1 MSSMRTLAA
10 ISTLLVASIAAAQQT
25 SAPSTRATAP
35 AAGDAPTVTA
45 VWVERKIYFPYMGF
59 TALYSCDG
67 LRNKVRAALKAI
79 GARPGFE
86 VTANG
91 CANLSGPEPLPW
103 LNIVAAMPMEAT
115 AEVLAELASNAPER
129 ELAAK
134 VTGKDSADEA
144 TARFPARPRQ
154 VSFSD
159 DPMGLFQAGDCEL
172 VEQLR
177 DKVFVPLGARIVSS
191 DMICVPRQVNVGAV
205 DLTIEVLEPVPV
217 Q

>member
-1 MSSMRTLAA
+1 MSSLRTVAA
-10 ISTLLVASIAAAQQT
+10 VAALLVASNAAAQQT
-25 SAPSTRATAP
+25 PAPSTQATSAP
-35 AAGDAPTVTA
+35 AGNAPTVIA
-45 VWVERKIYFPYMGF
+45 VWVERKIFFPYTGF

-67 LRNKVRAALKAI
+67 LRNKVRGALQAI

-91 CANLSGPEPLPW
+91 CPNMSGPEPLPW
-103 LNIVAAMPMEAT
+103 LNIVAAMPTEAT
-115 AEVLAELASNAPER
+115 AEVLATLAGNAAER

-134 VTGKDSADEA
+134 VSGKDSAGEA
-144 TARFPARPRQ
+144 TSGFPARPRQ
-154 VSFSD
+154 ISFTD

-177 DKVFVPLGARIVSS
+177 DAVFVPLGARIVVN
-191 DMICVPRQVNVGAV
+191 DMLCVPRQVDVGAI

>member
-1 MSSMRTLAA
+1 MSSMRMVVA
-10 ISTLLVASIAAAQQT
+10 IASLLVVPFVAAQQT
-25 SAPSTRATAP
+25 VAPSTTAMATAADGAQP
-35 AAGDAPTVTA
+35 VTA

-86 VTANG
+86 VTAHG
-91 CANLSGPEPLPW
+91 CPYRSGPEPLPW
-103 LNIVAAMPMEAT
+103 LEIVAAMPVEAT
-115 AEVLAELASNAPER
+115 AEVLAELAAKAPER

-134 VTGKDSADEA
+134 VTGKDAADEA